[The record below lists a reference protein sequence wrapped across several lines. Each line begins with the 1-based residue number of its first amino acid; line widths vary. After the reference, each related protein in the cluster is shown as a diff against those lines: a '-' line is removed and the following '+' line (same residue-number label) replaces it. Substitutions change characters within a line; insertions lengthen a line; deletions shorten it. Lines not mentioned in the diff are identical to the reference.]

1 MKVLSVKEYANLVNK
16 SDKSIYKLV
25 KNSKIESRLNGKKIE
40 ILVDENLYNS
50 LKKMSFSL
58 NALSEKV
65 EFLEKRLTKIEEALK
80 PKIVVKK
87 TRSIKKVPI
96 KKVSTKKSTKRK

>member
-1 MKVLSVKEYANLVNK
+1 MKVLSVKEYSNLVNK

-25 KNSKIESRLNGKKIE
+25 KNNKIDSRLNGKKIE

-50 LKKMSFSL
+50 LKEMSFSF
-58 NALSEKV
+58 NKLSEKMDL
-65 EFLEKRLTKIEEALK
+65 LEKRLTKVEEALK

-87 TRSIKKVPI
+87 TTSIKKVP
-96 KKVSTKKSTKRK
+96 TKKLLKRNFTTRK